1 MASEDVSPDAAISAP
16 NVSLAPAAGDE
27 DHVPVHKAMAAP
39 AMSPDPAV
47 AQTRARAHLAQGRYS
62 QAFVIIADLFTRTGC
77 LLAEDMAA
85 AVAGLLEAAISPD
98 DNARLRESLIA
109 LEASFAGRGVPAMVG
124 ALGDLALA
132 LGDKAAAVRFLLH
145 QLEVEQISRARA
157 GQLAQLLTDGEG
169 SVTESQAE
177 LLATALKDAAQLCLA
192 AALSLRARGQIRPAR
207 SLLARLIELGAATEG
222 VYHHLVAIEREAN
235 PSRSSALVEQGLA
248 AFPGSPW
255 LRMERAKLLAR
266 DGRLQAALDEAEGA
280 CKCAPKAL
288 PILVDRLRLLRR
300 AGRYADLLDSARK
313 ILREHQRS
321 FDTHYLASIAASELN
336 DWRSAYEHADAALR
350 MQPMHPAAGVR
361 FLQAAIAAGRTV
373 EAEATLRQVFE
384 ADQARFTEHVVSLQ
398 AKLLQPIPVQ
408 ELDERQVGRIL
419 ALVHN
424 NIALLTSDVLWEVA
438 RVLMRLRRY
447 SDATFLIAQALARE
461 GGDRLPPNALALIS
475 DTVGHDVRP
484 RLPSGE
490 AEARSWLAR
499 ELVAAGLRARATN
512 RFPAGRAAFRLAAAL
527 GPQDMSARLNA
538 AFAELEDG
546 SLIQALK
553 HFRTVERVNLQ
564 VMADVA
570 WPQLDQR
577 PWPRCRFDH
586 AASFDSLKRD
596 GAEWPLITV
605 ITPSFNQGRY
615 LEDSILSVVNQGYP
629 RLQYIMVD
637 GASTDNSRDI
647 ISKYRR
653 HFDHC
658 IIEADRGQS
667 EALNKGLSLARGEI
681 ISWINAD
688 DMLAPGALH
697 MVALSWLGSDADLL
711 FGICFQHRDGQF
723 ELANLPQARQE
734 TFSIEILG
742 DIFGYWLK
750 GYFFYQPEVFFTR
763 RILEQVG
770 GLLDTR
776 LHYTMDYE
784 FWLRCAKAGARI
796 EPINWP
802 VAFFR
807 KHDEQKTSNLL
818 ACVVEQARVRDR
830 FVKIEPPRERRQD
843 VERRLS
849 VGLGRRSVR
858 VEIVSS
864 RLGKIFSTRMAEDLA
879 ASFAGSRY
887 ELRLVQSSEP
897 DADRDLVLWLVH
909 LQNDTA
915 AIAKLRQS
923 GFGGPIVG
931 WFWDNHHHMFV
942 NYSVAEALDV
952 AVPGHAFAAGYLA
965 NRRSV
970 LAAPVPLCVTQWSA
984 REAERC
990 FATGMGKPRHDALY
1004 GGFVRYGFAKRR
1016 NEFVERLQE
1025 AGFDRLSFL
1034 EEATL
1039 QSYFGRSGEDR
1050 FADWM
1055 GHKVS
1060 LCLPLARD
1068 LSQRLFDALVTG
1080 QVPIVSSDIDD
1091 LDAVIPPAMQEA
1103 LPIIRFDRY
1112 EVADVREA
1120 HARALAA
1127 YDAGGE
1133 AAALERHRYALDHHT
1148 FEVRISQ
1155 ILDAMTTLASV
1166 QPTATDAAAPS
1177 AMAAGRRTSGAG
1189 GG

>member
-1 MASEDVSPDAAISAP
+1 MASEDVSPDAALSVRK
-16 NVSLAPAAGDE
+16 VSLAPGVGDE
-27 DHVPVHKAMAAP
+27 DHVPAHKAMAAP
-39 AMSPDPAV
+39 VMSPDPAV
-47 AQTRARAHLAQGRYS
+47 TQTQARTLVAQGRYS
-62 QAFVIIADLFTRTGC
+62 QAFVIIADLFIRTGY

-85 AVAGLLEAAISPD
+85 AVGGLIEAAISPD
-98 DNARLRESLIA
+98 DNARLREILIA
-109 LEASFAGRGVPAMVG
+109 LEASFAGRGVPAMAG
-124 ALGDLALA
+124 ALGDLAIR
-132 LGDKAAAVRFLLH
+132 LGDKGIATRFLLRQLDSEDVSASGARELARYIADGEASVSETQAETLALVLSDVPMSLVAAAV
-145 QLEVEQISRARA
+145 
-157 GQLAQLLTDGEG
+157 
-169 SVTESQAE
+169 
-177 LLATALKDAAQLCLA
+177 
-192 AALSLRARGQIRPAR
+192 SLRARGQTEPAR
-207 SLLARLIELGAATEG
+207 RIFSRLVERGVATEG
-222 VYHHLVAIEREAN
+222 VYHNLALMERGGEPA
-235 PSRSSALVEQGLA
+235 RGLA
-248 AFPGSPW
+248 WVEKGLTLFPKSPW
-255 LRMERAKLLAR
+255 LRIELANILAR
-266 DGRLQAALDEAEGA
+266 AGDEEGALREAEAA
-280 CKCAPKAL
+280 CAVVPQRL
-288 PILVDRLRLLRR
+288 PVLIDRLRLLRR
-300 AGRYADLLDSARK
+300 FGRIAELLDAAEAVLGHFPDSVDAH
-313 ILREHQRS
+313 L
-321 FDTHYLASIAASELN
+321 LANVAASELG
-336 DWRSAYEHADAALR
+336 DWRRAYEHAEAALR
-350 MQPMHPAAGVR
+350 AQPTHPAAGER
-361 FLQAAIAAGRTV
+361 FLQAAVAEGRAA
-373 EAEATLRQVFE
+373 EAECILRQVFA
-384 ADQARFTEHVVSLQ
+384 ADRARFTEHVVSLQ

-424 NIALLTSDVLWEVA
+424 HIALLTSDALWEVA

-447 SDATFLIAQALARE
+447 SDATFLIAQALARDE
-461 GGDRLPPNALALIS
+461 GDRLPPNALALIS
-475 DTVGHDVRP
+475 DAVGYDVRP

-490 AEARSWLAR
+490 AEARGWLAR

-512 RFPAGRAAFRLAAAL
+512 RFQAGRTAFRLAAAL
-527 GPQDMSARLNA
+527 GPEDMSARLNA

-570 WPQLDQR
+570 WPQLDQL

-586 AASFDSLKRD
+586 AASFDNLKRD

-637 GASTDNSRDI
+637 GDSTDESRDI
-647 ISKYRR
+647 ISRYRR

-697 MVALSWLGSDADLL
+697 MVALSWLQSRADLL
-711 FGICFQHRDGQF
+711 FGICFQHRDGHF

-734 TFSIEILG
+734 TFSVEVLG
-742 DIFGYWLK
+742 DIFGHWLK
-750 GYFFYQPEVFFTR
+750 GYFFYQPEVFFTQ
-763 RILEQVG
+763 RILERVG
-770 GLLDTR
+770 GFLDTR

-784 FWLRCAKAGARI
+784 FWLRCARAGARI
-796 EPINWP
+796 EPVHWP

-807 KHDEQKTSNLL
+807 KHEEQKTSNLL
-818 ACVVEQARVRDR
+818 DCVVEQARVRDG
-830 FVKIEPPRERRQD
+830 FVTVEPPPDRRREVAR
-843 VERRLS
+843 S
-849 VGLGRRSVR
+849 VGLALGRRPVR

-887 ELRLVQSSEP
+887 EPRLVQSSEP
-897 DADRDLVLWLVH
+897 AAERDLVLRLIH
-909 LQNDTA
+909 LQHDVA
-915 AIAKLRQS
+915 AIARLRNS
-923 GFGGPIVG
+923 GFDGPIVG
-931 WFWDNHHHMFV
+931 WFWDNHHHILV
-942 NYSVAEALDV
+942 NYPVAEALDV
-952 AVPGHAFAAGYLA
+952 AIPGHAFAAGYLA
-965 NRRSV
+965 NRRSM
-970 LAAPVPLCVTQWSA
+970 LTAPVPLCVTQWSA

-990 FATGMGKPRHDALY
+990 FAAGLGKPRHDTLY
-1004 GGFVRYGFAKRR
+1004 GGFVRYGFARRR
-1016 NEFVERLQE
+1016 NELVERLQE

-1034 EEATL
+1034 EETTL
-1039 QSYFGRSGEDR
+1039 RSYFGRSGEDR

-1091 LDAVIPPAMQEA
+1091 LDAVIPPEVQEA

-1127 YDAGGE
+1127 YDAGSE
-1133 AAALERHRYALDHHT
+1133 AAALERHRYALERHT
-1148 FEVRISQ
+1148 FEVRISEV
-1155 ILDAMTTLASV
+1155 LDAMTSLASV
-1166 QPTATDAAAPS
+1166 QPTAADASAPS
-1177 AMAAGRRTSGAG
+1177 AMAAGRPTGGANG
-1189 GG
+1189 G